1 MEDNNI
7 QTTWLKHAMKNG
19 LILGG
24 IHMLIF
30 LMLYAFLPSKLT
42 GFSYIF
48 VILVLNF
55 GFTIYQGG
63 QWRKEIGGFM
73 DYGSAFKYAFVLLIC
88 NGLLGLVFGIALLL
102 IDPSFPTI
110 MAESQRDTSL
120 YWAGFFGAPEET
132 LDQMREQM
140 DIEVLAEGYTIV
152 KSLIGYGVGV
162 CLYAVGALI
171 MALFI
176 RKNQPETM

>member
-1 MEDNNI
+1 MEENAT

-24 IHMLIF
+24 IHLTIF
-30 LMLYAFLPSKLT
+30 LLLYAMLPSKLT

-48 VILVLNF
+48 VILLLNF

-63 QWRKEIGGFM
+63 QWRNEIGGFIG
-73 DYGSAFKYAFVLLIC
+73 YGPAFKYAFMLLVF
-88 NGLLGLVFGIALLL
+88 NGLIGLVSGVAFIL
-102 IDPSFPTI
+102 IDPAYPMV

-132 LDQMREQM
+132 LEQMRDKM
-140 DIEVLAEGYTIV
+140 DLEELAKGYTLG
-152 KSLIGYGVGV
+152 KAFIGFGVAL
-162 CLYAVGALI
+162 CFYAVGALL
-171 MALFI
+171 MALGI
-176 RKNQPETM
+176 KKNQPETM